1 MTTSPASAAASSA
14 DAIVPSA
21 SLRLRACPSATPAS
35 ARASNPPSASGV
47 PRLAGRAIYPT
58 RAKVSSRTPGPATTR
73 LQRMAQPARR
83 VAARPEAPPVDPEA
97 IDRAYHYHRARRNA
111 RLRRRREKS
120 QARLRF
126 VLTFA
131 VLAGLALFLMLTIWH
146 EVQKVFGL

>member
-1 MTTSPASAAASSA
+1 
-14 DAIVPSA
+14 
-21 SLRLRACPSATPAS
+21 
-35 ARASNPPSASGV
+35 
-47 PRLAGRAIYPT
+47 
-58 RAKVSSRTPGPATTR
+58 
-73 LQRMAQPARR
+73 MAQPARR
-83 VAARPEAPPVDPEA
+83 VVAPPEAPPVDPEA

-131 VLAGLALFLMLTIWH
+131 ILVGLALFLMLTIWH